1 MDAGE
6 QATVTELI
14 VTGTVIVIV
23 ADPDLVE
30 SSVDVAVMVA
40 VPAAEGVNTPT
51 EVIVPSV
58 ANQVTPEL

>member
-6 QATVTELI
+6 QATETEVI
-14 VTGTVIVIV
+14 VTGTVTDTV

-40 VPAAEGVNTPT
+40 VPAAEGVNTPA
-51 EVIVPSV
+51 EVVVPSV
-58 ANQVTPEL
+58 ADQVTPEL